1 MDVRGVGRVGIP
13 HSEFLIP
20 HSFYLRPL
28 ALLRSRREVRSLF
41 IASAA
46 GEATKIDE

>member
-13 HSEFLIP
+13 HSEFLIR

-28 ALLRSRREVRSLF
+28 ARFRSRRAVRSLF
-41 IASAA
+41 IPKAA
-46 GEATKIDE
+46 GEATNIDE